1 MAKATEVLKPLES
14 VTPSELAELFNKRQ
28 MTSYGLLQTCLTTVR
43 DTLTQHNDAIT
54 KVTVIVAMIYKAA
67 TPIDEEVAATK
78 YDRKLKRNLKATVN
92 GAVPE
97 LGNGA
102 VELILE
108 VARHEGFTSLLGIKE
123 TTKSPDTAIKRY
135 KKLSKKEG
143 SGAHH
148 AQGWGRTHSDILN
161 RGNTGNRVT
170 GSKKG
175 SDLSVKATDAEVIQ
189 ISPASQEAAKVCT
202 SMLVDNFSKAG
213 INFIDVAKFESAARF
228 IIGKLLD
235 DHTDPKC
242 PIITKKKKA

>member
-1 MAKATEVLKPLES
+1 MAKAIEVLKPLES
-14 VTPSELAELFNKRQ
+14 VTPSELTELFNKRQ
-28 MTSYGLLQTCLTTVR
+28 MRSYDLLQTCLYAVR
-43 DTLTQHNDAIT
+43 HSLTQHNDSIT
-54 KVTVIVAMIYKAA
+54 KATVIVAMIYKAA

-97 LGNGA
+97 LGNNA

-123 TTKSPDTAIKRY
+123 TTKSPDPAIKRY
-135 KKLSKKEG
+135 KKLSRKEG

-148 AQGWGRTHSDILN
+148 AQGWGRAHPDILN
-161 RGNTGNRVT
+161 RGTGNRVT

-228 IIGKLLD
+228 VIGKLLD